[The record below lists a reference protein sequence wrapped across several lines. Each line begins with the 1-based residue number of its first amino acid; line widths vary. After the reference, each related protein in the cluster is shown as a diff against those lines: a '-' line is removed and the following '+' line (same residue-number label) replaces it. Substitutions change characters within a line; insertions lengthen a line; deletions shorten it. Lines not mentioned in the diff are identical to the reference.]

1 MIRNIRFRTPKNLVF
16 FLCEHLR
23 LLCICIIL
31 MVIMFVALS
40 IFFLS
45 GRKLIKNI
53 WYGTWQYTVNLKS

>member
-16 FLCEHLR
+16 FFNEHLR

-53 WYGTWQYTVNLKS
+53 WQYTANLKS